1 MTTDQLAGF
10 VSTFHSGNV
19 SLPGSHGEANH
30 PRWDVTQY
38 VCGLSNGFVSQV
50 IMYGKYRTQNNAL
63 ARQLGYRVGK
73 FPLLPVI
80 GPVVSALPHG
90 VFEAYEEV
98 FQFRSVTAATDWLS
112 DARWEPTPPQDMAD
126 VSLPAGFIARAGMSG
141 PNDGKHEHGIGIS
154 GRVGTDVIVVS
165 FNGGRLLSWSDVQHF
180 WLTEYRRLAPSL
192 TTT

>member
-1 MTTDQLAGF
+1 MATDQLPGF
-10 VSTFHSGNV
+10 ISMFDASNV
-19 SLPGSHGEANH
+19 PLPGSHGEANH
-30 PRWDVTQY
+30 PASDVAQY

-50 IMYGKYRTQNNAL
+50 IMYGKYRAQDNAL
-63 ARQLGYRVGK
+63 ARKLGYSIGE

-98 FQFRSVTAATDWLS
+98 FQFRSASAAATWLS
-112 DARWEPTPPQDMAD
+112 GARWEPTPPQDLAD
-126 VSLPAGFIARAGMSG
+126 VSLPVGFVARAGTSG

-154 GRVGTDVIVVS
+154 GQIGTDVIVVS

-180 WLTEYRRLAPSL
+180 WLTDYRLLAPSL
-192 TTT
+192 TT